1 MLQHTSQIR
10 GDGPEPLQGD
20 PEFAV
25 IQRAGPGGGLGD
37 VKESLVGVQNDLN
50 AGSRLDPELAGQ
62 FFVLRLQSCENLA
75 AKCLRALS
83 AFVAQNK
90 VPSFALGV
98 IALGGSFA
106 FSPG

>member
-1 MLQHTSQIR
+1 MFQHTSQIR
-10 GDGPEPLQGD
+10 GDGPEPLQGN
-20 PEFAV
+20 PKFAV

-37 VKESLVGVQNDLN
+37 VKEGLVGVQNDLD
-50 AGSRLDPELAGQ
+50 AGSRLDPELVGQ

-75 AKCLRALS
+75 AECLRTLG
-83 AFVAQNK
+83 AFIAQNK
-90 VPSFALGV
+90 VSSFALGV